1 MGKGGSVDRIVVPK
15 DEGTRPLNNVK
26 EEQIHL
32 AKLAASD
39 PDKRFCK
46 LYRLICQPEWL
57 SRALDAIRANK
68 GFNTPGTDGVRG
80 EDLDQHRIEQL
91 AEKLRTGRY
100 QPTPV
105 RRVYIPKRT
114 GKLRPLGL
122 PSAEDKVVQSAIKL
136 VLEPLYEC
144 VFRDCSHGFRPERS
158 CQTALRACMRSGT
171 PTWTIEGDLKSYF
184 DTIDHGVLLSLLRKK
199 IADERLLD
207 LIHKF
212 LKAGYMENWHWH
224 QTWSGAPQGGVLSPL
239 LSNVMLHEF
248 DAYMEERWEA
258 NRPAERGHAAKNPA
272 YNRVNLKV
280 NRLSHRIARE
290 TDVDKRAK
298 MLEQLHILQ
307 EERKRTPSM
316 KPAKRLS
323 FQRYADDWVIL
334 LYGYSK
340 DEATAMKAEIARWL
354 KETLKLTLNTEKT
367 LITHWT
373 DRVTF
378 LGFELRGIKSHD
390 NGARRAPRLIIPHE
404 TEETVKHT
412 VAKLTRQ
419 SFIDP
424 GDMIAS
430 VNLVLKGWMNYYC
443 YASNPHRVF
452 ARVLHHTFWCLVRY
466 LNKRRKQRGAKKVMR
481 RYYGTVKGKKTLVY
495 SSPLTGQQVS
505 LVRSIGRKSIFQLK
519 CDLIDA
525 DTRKHP
531 WMNYSAS
538 VGRSPWQRKEV
549 HTLQQG
555 KCAQCGAPITAVRHR
570 SALGKKINASQSG
583 YATTKVGLCHTCH
596 VTRTRQQQHYKDQ
609 QGKLSTPK
617 GVRSV

>member
-1 MGKGGSVDRIVVPK
+1 
-15 DEGTRPLNNVK
+15 LNNVK
-26 EEQIHL
+26 QEQIHL
-32 AKLAASD
+32 AKLAASH
-39 PDKRFCK
+39 PDKRFHK

-57 SRALDAIRANK
+57 WKALDAIRSNK

-80 EDLDQHRIEQL
+80 EDLDRERIEQL
-91 AEKLRTGRY
+91 AEKLRNGTY

-136 VLEPLYEC
+136 VLEPIYEC
-144 VFRDCSHGFRPERS
+144 VFQDCSHGFRPERS
-158 CQTALRACMRSGT
+158 CHTALRAYMRSGT

-184 DTIDHGVLLSLLRKK
+184 DTIDHGILLSLLRKK

-212 LKAGYMENWHWH
+212 LKAGYMENWQWH

-239 LSNVMLHEF
+239 LSNVMLNAF
-248 DAYMEERWEA
+248 DYYMQETWQA
-258 NRPAERGHAAKNPA
+258 NRPSERGYAAKNPA
-272 YNRVNLKV
+272 YNRINLKV

-290 TDVDKRAK
+290 TDASIRAM
-298 MLEQLHILQ
+298 MLKQLQTLQ

-316 KPAKRLS
+316 KPVKRLT
-323 FQRYADDWVIL
+323 FIRYADDWVLL

-340 DEATAMKAEIARWL
+340 DEAQAIKTEIAQWL

-373 DRVTF
+373 DRVTL

-404 TEETVKHT
+404 TEERVKHT
-412 VAKLTRQ
+412 VAQLTRQ

-424 GDMIAS
+424 GDMINS
-430 VNLVLKGWMNYYC
+430 VNLILKGWMGYYC
-443 YASNPHRVF
+443 YATNPHRVF
-452 ARVLHHTFWCLVRY
+452 ARVLHHAFWCLVRY
-466 LNKRRKQRGAKKVMR
+466 LNKRHKQQGAKKVMR
-481 RYYGTVKGKKTLVY
+481 KYYGTVKGKKTLVY
-495 SSPLTGQQVS
+495 TSPLTGQQVS
-505 LVRSIGRKSIFQLK
+505 LIRSTGRKSIFQLK

-538 VGRSPWQRKEV
+538 VGRSPWQRKEIL
-549 HTLQQG
+549 TLQQG
-555 KCAQCGAPITAVRHR
+555 KCAQCEAPITEVRHR
-570 SALGKKINASQSG
+570 SALSKKVNASQSG

-596 VTRTRQQQHYKDQ
+596 VARTRQQQQ
-609 QGKLSTPK
+609 SA
-617 GVRSV
+617 RINRES

>member
-1 MGKGGSVDRIVVPK
+1 MGKGGSVDSVSVPK

-26 EEQIHL
+26 QEQTHL
-32 AKLAASD
+32 AKLAASY
-39 PDKRFCK
+39 PDKRFGK
-46 LYRLICQPEWL
+46 LYRLICHPEWL
-57 SRALDAIRANK
+57 MKALDAIRSNK

-80 EDLDQHRIEQL
+80 EDLEQEQIEQL
-91 AEKLRTGRY
+91 AEKLRTGTY

-136 VLEPLYEC
+136 VLEPIYEC

-158 CQTALRACMRSGT
+158 CQTALRAYLRSGT

-184 DTIDHGVLLSLLRKK
+184 DTIDHGVLLNLLRKK
-199 IADERLLD
+199 LADERLLD

-212 LKAGYMENWHWH
+212 LKAGYMEDWHWH
-224 QTWSGAPQGGVLSPL
+224 ETWSGAPQGGVLSPL

-248 DAYMEERWEA
+248 DQYMEDTWGA
-258 NRPAERGHAAKNPA
+258 NHPTARGHAAKNPA
-272 YNRVNLKV
+272 YNQVNLKV
-280 NRLSHRIARE
+280 NRLSHRIAQE
-290 TDVDKRAK
+290 TDPEQRAA
-298 MLEQLHILQ
+298 MLQRLHDLQ
-307 EERKRTPSM
+307 EERRRTPSR
-316 KPAKRLS
+316 KKASRLT
-323 FQRYADDWVIL
+323 FIRYADDWVIL
-334 LYGYSK
+334 LYEYSK
-340 DEATAMKAEIARWL
+340 DEANAIKTTIAEWL
-354 KETLKLTLNTEKT
+354 RETLKLTLSSEKT

-373 DRVTF
+373 ERVKF
-378 LGFELRGIKSHD
+378 LGFELRGIKSRA

-404 TEETVKHT
+404 TEERVKHT

-424 GDMIAS
+424 GDMIDS

-443 YASNPHRVF
+443 YATNPHRVI

-466 LNKRRKQRGAKKVMR
+466 LNKRRKQRGARKVMR
-481 RYYGTVKGKKTLVY
+481 QYYGTVKGKKTLVY
-495 SSPLTGQQVS
+495 TSQLTGRQTS
-505 LVRSIGRKSIFQLK
+505 LVRSCGRKSLYKLK
-519 CDLIDA
+519 CDYVDV

-538 VGRSPWQRKEV
+538 VGRSPWQREEV
-549 HTLQQG
+549 KTSQQG
-555 KCAQCGAPITAVRHR
+555 QCAQCGTAVTEVHHR
-570 SALGKKINASQSG
+570 SALSRKVNASQSG
-583 YATTKVGLCHTCH
+583 YATTKVGLCHACH
-596 VTRTRQQQHYKDQ
+596 LTRTHQQQQSKSQ